1 MMWIQ
6 KQHFFE
12 IRLLVSTYSCI
23 YRSSIDMILK
33 VTSNFK
39 MPLNIYLCLSQRNFL
54 YIVVVSVSINSIL
67 SIIWNIFCLLFFAMM
82 IEIKCYEVIGM
93 CFFMLFLLTVKCQ
106 CKFCSKLNFPKTD
119 VWWLLRNTSIHHI
132 GAPDDLIVF
141 IVFHQFGVIS

>member
-12 IRLLVSTYSCI
+12 IRLLVYTYSCI

-39 MPLNIYLCLSQRNFL
+39 MPLNIYLCLSQRIFL
-54 YIVVVSVSINSIL
+54 YTVVDSVSINSIL
-67 SIIWNIFCLLFFAMM
+67 SIILNIFCLLFFAMM

-93 CFFMLFLLTVKCQ
+93 CFFMLFFLTVKGQ
-106 CKFCSKLNFPKTD
+106 CKFCSKLKFPITD

-141 IVFHQFGVIS
+141 IVFHQFWVIS

>member
-1 MMWIQ
+1 MNTSFNCRVVLSFAHINEMMWIQ

-12 IRLLVSTYSCI
+12 IRLLVYTYSCI
-23 YRSSIDMILK
+23 YRSSKDMILK

-67 SIIWNIFCLLFFAMM
+67 SIILNIFCLLFFSMM

-93 CFFMLFLLTVKCQ
+93 CFFYVILFN
-106 CKFCSKLNFPKTD
+106 CKMPMQVLFQIKFPQNRCL
-119 VWWLLRNTSIHHI
+119 VTS
-132 GAPDDLIVF
+132 
-141 IVFHQFGVIS
+141 